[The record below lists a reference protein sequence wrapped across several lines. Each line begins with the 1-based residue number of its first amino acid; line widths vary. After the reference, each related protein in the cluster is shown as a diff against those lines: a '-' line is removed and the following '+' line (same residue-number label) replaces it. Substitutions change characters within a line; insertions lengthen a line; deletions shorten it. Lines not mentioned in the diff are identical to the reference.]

1 MYQYDQQDQA
11 FVLARV
17 EQFRDQTR
25 RYLAGELSEDEF
37 KPLRLQNGL
46 YVQRHAPMLR
56 IAIPYGVLSANQMRA
71 LAQISETYDE
81 GYGHFSTRQ
90 NLQLNGPQLERV
102 PDILADLANVQMHAI
117 QTSGN
122 CIRNVTTDQF
132 AGVAADE
139 AADPRPYAELI
150 RQWSSLHPEFAFLP
164 RKFKIAL
171 TGATED
177 RAAVKVH
184 DIGIALVPD
193 ENGAMAFDIY
203 AGGGLG
209 RTPVIGALIKPALP
223 QEQLLN
229 YLEAVLRVYNRHGR
243 RDNIYKAR
251 IKILVRALGA
261 SEFARQV
268 QVEFDAMLADAAA
281 GQAKGEKS
289 GPGEVSQ
296 ANYDSLIAQFA
307 DPAYVAFTQ
316 EDALRMETDLAT
328 QGAATPA
335 FWRWLARSRHPHK
348 QIGYSAITIS
358 LKNGKLPPGD
368 ATAAQM
374 RLIAAAAE
382 RFGFGEIR
390 ITHHQNV
397 VLPHVRL
404 DQLNELFKM
413 LQTGGLA
420 SANIGLLTDIIAC
433 PGGDFCQLANAK
445 SIPIAL
451 ALQEIFEDLDEL
463 FNIGELELN
472 ISGCMNSCGHHHIG
486 HIGILGVDKKG
497 DSFYQISIG
506 GMQGINASIGKI
518 IGPSFSEE
526 DVPDAVERLIR
537 FYLLVRRDADEKFVE
552 TATRLGVEPFKEA
565 VYEHAD

>member
-1 MYQYDQQDQA
+1 MYQYDHQDQA
-11 FVLARV
+11 FVQARV
-17 EQFRDQTR
+17 EQFREQTE
-25 RYLAGELSEDEF
+25 RYLAGELTEDEF

-56 IAIPYGVLSANQMRA
+56 IAIPYGVLSSHQMRA

-90 NLQLNGPQLERV
+90 NLQLNGPKLERV
-102 PDILADLANVQMHAI
+102 PDILAELADVQMHAI

-139 AADPRPYAELI
+139 TADPRPYAELI

-171 TGATED
+171 TGASED

-184 DIGIALVPD
+184 DIGIALVPGD
-193 ENGAMAFDIY
+193 DGQMRFDIY

-209 RTPVIGALIKPALP
+209 RTPIIGSLIKPGLP
-223 QEQLLN
+223 QAQLLN

-243 RDNIYKAR
+243 RDNLYKAR

-261 SEFARQV
+261 KEFSRQV
-268 QVEFDAMLADAAA
+268 ESEFDAMLADAAA
-281 GQAKGEKS
+281 GTPT
-289 GPGEVSQ
+289 GPGEVDQ
-296 ANYDSLIAQFA
+296 ASFDALIAQFA
-307 DPAYVAFTQ
+307 DPDYVALTP
-316 EDALRMETDLAT
+316 EEVLGMEANLAT

-335 FWRWLARSRHPHK
+335 FWRWLSRSRHPHK
-348 QIGYSAITIS
+348 RAGYCAVTIS

-368 ATAAQM
+368 ATATQM
-374 RLIAAAAE
+374 RLMAEAAD
-382 RFGFGEIR
+382 RFGFGELR

-397 VLPHVRL
+397 VLPNVRL
-404 DQLNELFKM
+404 DQLHELFKM
-413 LQTGGLA
+413 LQSGGLA

-445 SIPIAL
+445 SIPIAM

-506 GMQGINASIGKI
+506 GMQGMDAAIGKI

-537 FYLLVRRDADEKFVE
+537 FYLLVRHDADERFVD
-552 TATRLGVEPFKEA
+552 TVNRMGVEPFKEA

>member
-1 MYQYDQQDQA
+1 MYQYDQFDENLVQ
-11 FVLARV
+11 ARV
-17 EQFRDQTR
+17 EQFREQTK

-56 IAIPYGVLSANQMRA
+56 IAIPYGVLSANQLRA
-71 LAQISETYDE
+71 LAQITETYDE

-90 NLQLNGPQLERV
+90 NLQLNGPALERV
-102 PDILADLANVQMHAI
+102 PDILADLAKVQMHAI

-122 CIRNVTTDQF
+122 CIRNVTTDHF

-139 AADPRPYAELI
+139 LADPRPFAELI

-171 TGATED
+171 TGASED
-177 RAAVKVH
+177 RAAVQVH
-184 DIGIALVPD
+184 DIGLALVKD
-193 ENGAMAFDIY
+193 ADGEIAFDVY

-209 RTPVIGALIKPALP
+209 RTPIIGSMIRQALP
-223 QEQLLN
+223 QDQLLD

-261 SEFARQV
+261 DVFATQV
-268 QVEFDAMLADAAA
+268 GQEFDAILSDRQR
-281 GQAKGEKS
+281 GIDT
-289 GPGEVSQ
+289 GPGSV
-296 ANYDSLIAQFA
+296 DSASIATLKAHFHE
-307 DPAYVAFTQ
+307 PAYQAFSNEEVGQFETQ
-316 EDALRMETDLAT
+316 LAT
-328 QGAATPA
+328 LGAATPA
-335 FWRWLARSRHPHK
+335 FWRWLSRSRQAHK
-348 QIGYSAITIS
+348 KAGYAAISIS

-368 ATAAQM
+368 ATAEQM
-374 RLIAAAAE
+374 RLVADAAE
-382 RFGFGEIR
+382 AYGFGEIR
-390 ITHHQNV
+390 VTHHQNL
-397 VLPHVRL
+397 VLPNVRIDRL
-404 DQLNELFKM
+404 HQLYLSLK
-413 LQTGGLA
+413 TAGLA
-420 SANIGLLTDIIAC
+420 TPNIGLLTDIIAC

-451 ALQEIFEDLDEL
+451 AIQEMFEDLDEL

-497 DSFYQISIG
+497 DSFYQVSIG
-506 GMQGINASIGKI
+506 GEQGHKASVGHIL
-518 IGPSFSEE
+518 GPSFSEE
-526 DVPDAVERLIR
+526 DVPDAIERLIR
-537 FYLLVRRDADEKFVE
+537 FYLHIRLHNNERFVQAVE
-552 TATRLGVEPFKEA
+552 RLGTEPFKEA
-565 VYEHAD
+565 VYVHID